1 MNFFENIT
9 LRRTRTKSLSETT
22 EINTNDVSCINTT
35 LDGTTNSMPNISDD
49 EENDKVQNLQRE
61 IEELKS
67 QLLAAHDEITNLSIE
82 NSELKQNISTLNNKY
97 QLVKN
102 ATRKLTTEVG
112 TTLNN
117 VRLSTPNKKQHTTIQ
132 LDLTRK
138 TVQEDYKPDTTS
150 RVKTTLKFNK
160 KTIGSHQKND
170 SNSSKLQTKKNKLC
184 IISSNKTNKVLHIAQ
199 NAFPNHQVCHYITP
213 NCGISTLVS
222 NLDSKLTNYTMQD
235 YCVILIGSEDFNS
248 TKNYSDLISNMR
260 ENLLMLSHTNI
271 ILCLPTYRCND
282 YSSMFNW
289 RIEMFN
295 SLLYHDIQIYDYA
308 VIFDS
313 NLNLLYDYTMFSKNS
328 GRLNNRGMRTIFD
341 NLKYEIMDSDI
352 SNHTCTT
359 PETETNSDIQ
369 NSSRNS
375 DFFRV

>member
-160 KTIGSHQKND
+160 KNHWK
-170 SNSSKLQTKKNKLC
+170 SSEK
-184 IISSNKTNKVLHIAQ
+184 
-199 NAFPNHQVCHYITP
+199 
-213 NCGISTLVS
+213 
-222 NLDSKLTNYTMQD
+222 
-235 YCVILIGSEDFNS
+235 
-248 TKNYSDLISNMR
+248 
-260 ENLLMLSHTNI
+260 
-271 ILCLPTYRCND
+271 
-282 YSSMFNW
+282 
-289 RIEMFN
+289 
-295 SLLYHDIQIYDYA
+295 
-308 VIFDS
+308 
-313 NLNLLYDYTMFSKNS
+313 
-328 GRLNNRGMRTIFD
+328 
-341 NLKYEIMDSDI
+341 
-352 SNHTCTT
+352 
-359 PETETNSDIQ
+359 
-369 NSSRNS
+369 
-375 DFFRV
+375 